1 MTPESTHMITW
12 LFTDRGTPK
21 SYRTM
26 EGFGVNTY
34 KWTNAAGEARYMKYH
49 WKPELG
55 V

>member
-1 MTPESTHMITW
+1 MITW
-12 LFTDRGTPK
+12 LFSDRGTPK

-34 KWTNAAGEARYMKYH
+34 KWINAAGEARYVKYH
-49 WKPELG
+49 WKPKLG